1 MRILFLHE
9 VGYLEK
15 PIFEMHE
22 FPEHLAARGHEV
34 AFADYPE
41 TRIHQTASRYGVV
54 IQGRVLSGASLR
66 LYSQTAVFPGIIG
79 RLLAVFFFPF
89 FFYRVLSDFKPDIVV
104 SFAVPTSGWQAV
116 IICKIKKLPL
126 LFRAL
131 DVSHKIRRSAFGPL
145 VRSAE
150 RFVYRNSTW
159 VSCNNAALRD
169 YCLKLGAHKDR
180 SSVELPVLDLVHFL
194 AGKDD
199 RQRMR
204 AKLGIAGDATVVAYM
219 GSFFYFSGLDRVIE
233 QLSKVADKPQLV
245 LIGGGEQN
253 VELRN
258 LVNTLKLEDYVTF
271 TGFVGFDE
279 LPAYL
284 SVADVAINPMLPSL
298 VSDSALPNKV
308 LQYMASSLPV
318 VSTDLKGLSSLFPS
332 AEGLSLVSSPE
343 EVLEKSISIAADAT
357 LSLRGKA
364 NKKLV
369 DETFEREKSLTA
381 FEQLLTEIR
390 SSQ

>member
-1 MRILFLHE
+1 LRILFLHE

-41 TRIHQTASRYGVV
+41 TPTHQTASKFGVV
-54 IQGRVLSGASLR
+54 VEGRVLRGASLR
-66 LYSQTAVFPGIIG
+66 LYSQKAVFPGIVG
-79 RLLAVFFFPF
+79 RLLAVFLFPF
-89 FFYRVLSDFKPDIVV
+89 FFYRVLRDFKPDLVV

-116 IICKIKKLPL
+116 IICKIQKLPL

-150 RFVYRNSTW
+150 RFVYRKSTW

-194 AGKDD
+194 TGKDD

-204 AKLGIAGDATVVAYM
+204 AKLGITGDATVVAYM
-219 GSFFYFSGLDRVIE
+219 GSFFYFSGLYQVIL
-233 QLSKVADKPQLV
+233 QLGKMVDKPQLL
-245 LIGGGEQN
+245 LIGGGEQE
-253 VELRN
+253 VELKQ
-258 LVNTLKLEDYVTF
+258 LVTRLKLEDYVTF

-357 LSLRGKA
+357 LSLMGKA

-369 DETFEREKSLTA
+369 DETFEREKSVTA
-381 FEQLLTEIR
+381 FEQLLTQVR
-390 SSQ
+390 SS

>member
-41 TRIHQTASRYGVV
+41 TPNHQTAAQFGVA
-54 IQGRVLSGASLR
+54 IEGRVLSGASLR

-79 RLLAVFFFPF
+79 RLLAVFLFPF
-89 FFYRVLSDFKPDIVV
+89 FFYRVLRDFKPDLVV

-116 IICKIKKLPL
+116 IICKIQKLPL

-150 RFVYRNSTW
+150 RFVYRKSTW

-180 SSVELPVLDLVHFL
+180 SSVELPVLDLVHFR

-204 AKLGIAGDATVVAYM
+204 AKLGITGDATVVAYM
-219 GSFFYFSGLDRVIE
+219 GSFFYFSGLDQVIL
-233 QLSKVADKPQLV
+233 QLGKMVDKPQLL
-245 LIGGGEQN
+245 LIGGGEQE
-253 VELRN
+253 VELKQ
-258 LVNTLKLEDYVTF
+258 LVTRLKLEDYVTF

-357 LSLRGKA
+357 LSLMGKA

-369 DETFEREKSLTA
+369 VEAFERQKSVNA
-381 FEQLLTEIR
+381 FEQLLTQVW

>member
-22 FPEHLAARGHEV
+22 FPEHLAARGHEG

-41 TRIHQTASRYGVV
+41 TPNHQTAAQFGVA
-54 IQGRVLSGASLR
+54 IEGRVLSGASLR

-79 RLLAVFFFPF
+79 RLLAVFLFPF
-89 FFYRVLSDFKPDIVV
+89 FFYRVLRDFKPDLVV

-116 IICKIKKLPL
+116 IICKIQKLPL

-150 RFVYRNSTW
+150 RFVYRKSTW

-180 SSVELPVLDLVHFL
+180 SSVELPVLDLVHFR

-204 AKLGIAGDATVVAYM
+204 AKLGITGDATVVAYM
-219 GSFFYFSGLDRVIE
+219 GSFFYFSGLYQVIL
-233 QLSKVADKPQLV
+233 QLGKMVDKPQLL
-245 LIGGGEQN
+245 LIGGGEQE
-253 VELRN
+253 VELKQ
-258 LVNTLKLEDYVTF
+258 LVTRLKLEDYVTF

-357 LSLRGKA
+357 LSLMGKA

-369 DETFEREKSLTA
+369 DETFEREKSVTA
-381 FEQLLTEIR
+381 FEQLLTQVR
-390 SSQ
+390 SS

>member
-1 MRILFLHE
+1 MRILFVHE

-41 TRIHQTASRYGVV
+41 TPNHQTAAQFGVA
-54 IQGRVLSGASLR
+54 IEGRVLSGASLR
-66 LYSQTAVFPGIIG
+66 MYSQTAVFPGIIG
-79 RLLAVFFFPF
+79 RLLAVFLFPF
-89 FFYRVLSDFKPDIVV
+89 FFYRVLRDFKPDLVV

-116 IICKIKKLPL
+116 IICKIQKLPL

-150 RFVYRNSTW
+150 RFVYRKSTW

-180 SSVELPVLDLVHFL
+180 SSVELPVLDLVHFR

-204 AKLGIAGDATVVAYM
+204 AKLGITGDATVVAYM
-219 GSFFYFSGLDRVIE
+219 GSFFYFSGLDQVIL
-233 QLSKVADKPQLV
+233 QLGKMVDKPQLL
-245 LIGGGEQN
+245 LIGGGEQE
-253 VELRN
+253 VELKQ
-258 LVNTLKLEDYVTF
+258 LVTRLKLEDYVTF

-357 LSLRGKA
+357 LSLMGKA

-369 DETFEREKSLTA
+369 DETFEKEKSVTA
-381 FEQLLTEIR
+381 FEQLLTQVR
-390 SSQ
+390 SS

>member
-41 TRIHQTASRYGVV
+41 TPTHQTASRFGVV
-54 IQGRVLSGASLR
+54 VEGRVLSGVSLR
-66 LYSQTAVFPGIIG
+66 LYSQKAVFPGIVG
-79 RLLAVFFFPF
+79 RLLAVFLFPF
-89 FFYRVLSDFKPDIVV
+89 FFYRVLRDFKPDLVV

-116 IICKIKKLPL
+116 IICKIQKLPL

-150 RFVYRNSTW
+150 RFVYRKSTW

-194 AGKDD
+194 TGKDD

-204 AKLGIAGDATVVAYM
+204 AKLGITGDATVVAYM
-219 GSFFYFSGLDRVIE
+219 GSFFYFSGLYQAIL
-233 QLSKVADKPQLV
+233 QLGKMVDKPQLL
-245 LIGGGEQN
+245 LIGGGEQE
-253 VELRN
+253 VELKQ
-258 LVNTLKLEDYVTF
+258 LVTRLKLEDYVTF

-284 SVADVAINPMLPSL
+284 
-298 VSDSALPNKV
+298 
-308 LQYMASSLPV
+308 
-318 VSTDLKGLSSLFPS
+318 
-332 AEGLSLVSSPE
+332 
-343 EVLEKSISIAADAT
+343 
-357 LSLRGKA
+357 
-364 NKKLV
+364 
-369 DETFEREKSLTA
+369 
-381 FEQLLTEIR
+381 
-390 SSQ
+390 

>member
-41 TRIHQTASRYGVV
+41 TPNHQTAAQFGVA
-54 IQGRVLSGASLR
+54 IEGRVLSGASLR
-66 LYSQTAVFPGIIG
+66 MYSQTAVFPGIIG
-79 RLLAVFFFPF
+79 RLLAVFLFPF
-89 FFYRVLSDFKPDIVV
+89 FFYRVLRDFKPDLVV

-116 IICKIKKLPL
+116 IICKIQKLPL

-150 RFVYRNSTW
+150 RFVYRKSTW

-180 SSVELPVLDLVHFL
+180 SSVELPVLDLVHFR

-204 AKLGIAGDATVVAYM
+204 AKLGITCDATVVAYM
-219 GSFFYFSGLDRVIE
+219 GSFFYFSGLDQVIL
-233 QLSKVADKPQLV
+233 QLGKMVDKPQLL
-245 LIGGGEQN
+245 LIGGGEQE
-253 VELRN
+253 VELKQ
-258 LVNTLKLEDYVTF
+258 LVTRLKLEDYVTF

-357 LSLRGKA
+357 LSLMGKA

-369 DETFEREKSLTA
+369 DETFEKEKSVTA
-381 FEQLLTEIR
+381 FEQLLTQVR
-390 SSQ
+390 SS

>member
-1 MRILFLHE
+1 MKILFLHE

-22 FPEHLAARGHEV
+22 FPENLAARGHEV

-41 TRIHQTASRYGVV
+41 TRSHECTSDLAKV
-54 IQGRVLSGASLR
+54 IKGRVIGSESLR
-66 LYSQTAVFPGIIG
+66 LFSLRSIAPGILGRLTAVF
-79 RLLAVFFFPF
+79 LFPS
-89 FFYRVLSDFKPDIVV
+89 FFYRVLKDFRPDVVV
-104 SFAVPTSGWQAV
+104 SFAIPTSGWQAV
-116 IICKIKKLPL
+116 ILCKMQRIPIIC
-126 LFRAL
+126 RAL
-131 DVSHKIRRSAFGPL
+131 DVSHKIRRTAFSRL
-145 VRSAE
+145 VRLAE
-150 RFVYRNSTW
+150 RFVYKNSTW
-159 VSCNNAALRD
+159 VSCNNAAMRD
-169 YCLKLGAHKDR
+169 YCMKLGARKER
-180 SSVELPVLDLVHFL
+180 SSVELPVLDLGHFH
-194 AGKDD
+194 AGKDK

-204 AKLGIAGDATVVAYM
+204 AKLGIEGDATVILYM

-233 QLSKVADKPQLV
+233 QLSNVADKPQLV
-245 LIGGGEQN
+245 LIGGGEQE
-253 VELRN
+253 VELRK
-258 LVNTLKLEDYVTF
+258 LVTSLKLEDYVTF

-284 SVADVAINPMLPSL
+284 SAADVAINPMLPSL
-298 VSDSALPNKV
+298 VADSALPNKV

-357 LSLRGKA
+357 LSLMGKA

-369 DETFEREKSLTA
+369 DETFEREKSVTA
-381 FEQLLTEIR
+381 FEQLLTQVR
-390 SSQ
+390 SS

>member
-41 TRIHQTASRYGVV
+41 KPTHQAASRFGVV
-54 IQGRVLSGASLR
+54 VEGRVLSGASLR
-66 LYSQTAVFPGIIG
+66 LYSQKAVFPGIVG
-79 RLLAVFFFPF
+79 RLLAVFLFPF
-89 FFYRVLSDFKPDIVV
+89 FFYRVLRDFKPDLVV

-116 IICKIKKLPL
+116 IICKIQKLPL

-150 RFVYRNSTW
+150 RFVYRKSTW

-204 AKLGIAGDATVVAYM
+204 AKLGITGDATVVAYM
-219 GSFFYFSGLDRVIE
+219 GSFFYFSGLYQVIL
-233 QLSKVADKPQLV
+233 QLGKMVDKPQLL
-245 LIGGGEQN
+245 LIGGGEQE
-253 VELRN
+253 VELKQ
-258 LVNTLKLEDYVTF
+258 LVTRLKLEDYVTF

-357 LSLRGKA
+357 LSLMGKA

-369 DETFEREKSLTA
+369 DETFEREKSVTA
-381 FEQLLTEIR
+381 FEQLLTQVR
-390 SSQ
+390 SS

>member
-41 TRIHQTASRYGVV
+41 TPTHQTASKFGVV
-54 IQGRVLSGASLR
+54 VEGRVLRGASLR
-66 LYSQTAVFPGIIG
+66 LYSQKAVFPGIVG
-79 RLLAVFFFPF
+79 RLLAVFLFPF
-89 FFYRVLSDFKPDIVV
+89 FFYRVLRDFKPDLVV

-116 IICKIKKLPL
+116 IICKIQKLPL

-150 RFVYRNSTW
+150 RFVYRKSTW

-204 AKLGIAGDATVVAYM
+204 AKLGITGDATVVAYM
-219 GSFFYFSGLDRVIE
+219 GSFFYFSGLYQVIL
-233 QLSKVADKPQLV
+233 QLGKMVDKPQLL
-245 LIGGGEQN
+245 LIGGGEQE
-253 VELRN
+253 VELKQ
-258 LVNTLKLEDYVTF
+258 LVTRLKLEDYVTF

-357 LSLRGKA
+357 LSLMGKA

-369 DETFEREKSLTA
+369 DETFEKEKSVTA
-381 FEQLLTEIR
+381 FEQLLTQVR
-390 SSQ
+390 SS

>member
-41 TRIHQTASRYGVV
+41 TPNHQTASRFGVV
-54 IQGRVLSGASLR
+54 VQGRVLSGASLR
-66 LYSQTAVFPGIIG
+66 LYSQKAAFPGIVG
-79 RLLAVFFFPF
+79 RLLAVFLFPF
-89 FFYRVLSDFKPDIVV
+89 FFHRVLSDFKPDIVV

-116 IICKIKKLPL
+116 IICKIKNLPL

-180 SSVELPVLDLVHFL
+180 SSVELPVLDLVHFR

-204 AKLGIAGDATVVAYM
+204 AKLGITGDATVVAYM
-219 GSFFYFSGLDRVIE
+219 GSFFYFSGLDQVIL
-233 QLSKVADKPQLV
+233 QLGKMVDKPQLL
-245 LIGGGEQN
+245 LIGGGEQE
-253 VELRN
+253 VELKQ
-258 LVNTLKLEDYVTF
+258 LVTRLKLEDYVTF
-271 TGFVGFDE
+271 TGFVGFDK

-357 LSLRGKA
+357 LSLMGKA

-369 DETFEREKSLTA
+369 DETFEREKSVTA
-381 FEQLLTEIR
+381 FEQLLTQVR